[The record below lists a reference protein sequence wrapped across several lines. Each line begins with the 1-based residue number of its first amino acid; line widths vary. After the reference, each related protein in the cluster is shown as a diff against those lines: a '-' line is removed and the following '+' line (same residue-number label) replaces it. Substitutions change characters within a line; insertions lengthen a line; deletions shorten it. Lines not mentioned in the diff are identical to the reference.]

1 SSAAVGV
8 RWDFAANWALK
19 AQFTAFELRGPGY
32 GMWGSDQQVSIEDTR
47 DVNVFNLNLNVIF

>member
-1 SSAAVGV
+1 V